1 MKRQLYDLTD
11 DSFAVFVNQVGDVLR
26 AKNIPHNIVGGVASQ
41 AYILDMLT
49 KKHGKSVSDLTR
61 DKEVRVQDYVRS
73 TDDVD
78 VALDLEGETDDT
90 DKIRRITTEILP
102 QFNFTKLSP
111 DEESILEFKAER
123 IGASRPR
130 YRVFVNEQGSI
141 EDVIAMNIGR
151 QPKDL
156 HSLNPVWYTEFLAQG
171 GEITIPYSEKYTLRL
186 RVPRLEHLFASKIS
200 QSRAKDLMDNKNL
213 ASLAKD
219 IGVELDFAE
228 MSRVL
233 LPRHEDNYH
242 RFLSAEYPTVNAS

>member
-11 DSFAVFVNQVGDVLR
+11 DPFVVFVNQVGDVLR
-26 AKNIPHNIVGGVASQ
+26 AESIPHNIVGGVASQ
-41 AYILDMLT
+41 AYILNMLT
-49 KKHGKSVSDLTR
+49 KKHGKSVEDLSR
-61 DKEVRVQDYVRS
+61 DREIRVQDYVRS

-78 VALDLEGETDDT
+78 VALGLEEETDT

-102 QFNFTKLSP
+102 KFNFTKLSP
-111 DEESILEFKAER
+111 DEESILEFRAER

-130 YRVFVNEQGSI
+130 YRVYVNDKGDT

-156 HSLNPVWYTEFLAQG
+156 HSLDPALYAEFLDQG
-171 GEITIPYSEKYTLRL
+171 KDITIPYSEGYTLRL

-219 IGVELDFAE
+219 MGVELDFAE
-228 MSRVL
+228 ISRTL
-233 LPRHEDNYH
+233 SPRHEDNYH
-242 RFLSAEYPTVNAS
+242 RFLSAEYPAMNAS

>member
-11 DSFAVFVNQVGDVLR
+11 DPFVVFVNQIGHVLR
-26 AKNIPHNIVGGVASQ
+26 AESIPHNIVGGVASQ
-41 AYILDMLT
+41 AYILNMLT
-49 KKHGKSVSDLTR
+49 KKHGKSVRDLTR

-102 QFNFTKLSP
+102 QFNFTELSP
-111 DEESILEFKAER
+111 NGESILEFRAER
-123 IGASRPR
+123 VGASRPR
-130 YRVFVNEQGSI
+130 YRVYVNDQGGA
-141 EDVIAMNIGR
+141 EDVVAMNIGR

-156 HSLNPVWYTEFLAQG
+156 HSLDPVWYAEFLDQG
-171 GEITIPYSEKYTLRL
+171 KEITIPYSEGYTLRL
-186 RVPRLEHLFASKIS
+186 RVPRLEHLLASKIS

-219 IGVELDFAE
+219 MGVELDFAE
-228 MSRVL
+228 ISRTL
-233 LPRHEDNYH
+233 SPRHEDNYH
-242 RFLSAEYPTVNAS
+242 RFLSAEYPAMNAS

>member
-11 DSFAVFVNQVGDVLR
+11 DPFVVFVNKVENVLK
-26 AKNIPHNIVGGVASQ
+26 AENIPHNIVGGVASQ
-41 AYILDMLT
+41 AHILDMLT
-49 KKHGKSVSDLTR
+49 KKHGKSVEDLTR

-78 VALDLEGETDDT
+78 VALDLEGEIDDT

-102 QFNFTKLSP
+102 KFNFTELSP
-111 DEESILEFKAER
+111 DGESILEFKSER

-130 YRVFVNEQGSI
+130 YRVYVNDKGDI

-156 HSLNPVWYTEFLAQG
+156 HSLDPALYTEFLNQG
-171 GEITIPYSEKYTLRL
+171 KEITIPYSEGYTLNL
-186 RVPRLEHLFASKIS
+186 RVPRLEHLLASKIS

-213 ASLAKD
+213 ASLIKD
-219 IGVELDFAE
+219 LGVELDFAE
-228 MSRVL
+228 ISRTL
-233 LPRHEDNYH
+233 SPKHEDNYH
-242 RFLSAEYPTVNAS
+242 KFLSAEYPNVRIS